1 MTACMLE
8 LERVSVEIHGRK
20 LLSDMSFT
28 LGKGEH
34 VALMGLNGSGKTTIL
49 NVIGGLLKF
58 SGTVRVC
65 GTALTGKTIKS
76 IRKNI
81 GYLFNVPE
89 EQLLFPRICD
99 DVAWE
104 LINSG
109 MDKKRAMAKALETLE
124 ILHIGHLAER
134 SIHELSHGQKQRSA
148 LAGIMAAEKPL
159 WLLDEPS
166 SGLDPV
172 AKRDLGAVLEKHS
185 DVTVLCALNDIEF
198 AEKYFSRIIFIE
210 NGTLTSAD
218 SSISIVKKTWDLI

>member
-8 LERVSVEIHGRK
+8 LENVSVEINGRK
-20 LLSDMSFT
+20 LLSNLSFK
-28 LGKGEH
+28 LEKGEH

-49 NVIGGLLKF
+49 NVVGGLLKF
-58 SGTVRVC
+58 SGTVKVC
-65 GTALTGKTIKS
+65 DTILTGKTIKN
-76 IRKNI
+76 IRKNV

-109 MDKKRAMAKALETLE
+109 MDKKRAMEKALETLE

-148 LAGIMAAEKPL
+148 LAGIIAAEKPL

-172 AKRDLGAVLEKHS
+172 AKRDLGTLIEKHS
-185 DVTVLCALNDIEF
+185 DVTILCALNDTDF

-210 NGTLTSAD
+210 DGTLVSAN
-218 SSISIVKKTWDLI
+218 SSISTVKKTWDLI